1 MIREGEYT
9 NFDPDAVLQCRSL
22 NKTYFQGDTRILA
35 VDDCFMTVK
44 KGEFISITGTSGSGK
59 STLLHILGGLD
70 RPTTGEVYVS
80 GQDIYKMKDKEFAA
94 FRCRK
99 MGFIFQSF
107 NLLDV
112 LTAKENILMPQK
124 ILNDVH
130 YPRYFEYLAE
140 KLGIAE
146 RLNHLPSELS
156 GGQQQR
162 VAVARAL
169 INRPDIL
176 FADEP
181 TGNLDRESAD
191 ELMRL
196 LLETQKELGQTL
208 VMVTHDESL
217 ASLADRRYVMSNG
230 KLTEKGKA

>member
-1 MIREGEYT
+1 MINDGEYT
-9 NFDPDAVLQCRSL
+9 NYDKNAVLQCRAL

-35 VDDCFMTVK
+35 VDDCYITVQ
-44 KGEFISITGTSGSGK
+44 KGEFVSITGTSGSGK

-70 RPTTGEVYVS
+70 RPTTGEVYVT
-80 GQDIYKMKDKEFAA
+80 GKDIYKMKDKEASA
-94 FRCRK
+94 FRNRK
-99 MGFIFQSF
+99 IGFIFQSF

-124 ILNDVH
+124 IAGDAH

-140 KLGIAE
+140 KLKISD

-169 INRPDIL
+169 INRPDL
-176 FADEP
+176 LLADEP
-181 TGNLDRESAD
+181 TGNLDRNSAD
-191 ELMRL
+191 ELIKL
-196 LLETQKELGQTL
+196 LLETRSELNQTL
-208 VMVTHDESL
+208 VMVTHDEKI
-217 ASLADRRYVMSNG
+217 AALADRMFVMDNG
-230 KLTEKGKA
+230 RLREK

>member
-1 MIREGEYT
+1 MIRDGEYT
-9 NFDPDAVLQCRSL
+9 NFDSNAVLQCRAL

-35 VDDCFMTVK
+35 VDDCYLTVK
-44 KGEFISITGTSGSGK
+44 KGEFVSIVGSSGSGK

-70 RPTTGEVYVS
+70 RPTSGEVYVT
-80 GQDIYKMKDKEFAA
+80 GENIYEKKDKEAAA

-99 MGFIFQSF
+99 IGFIFQSF

-124 ILNDVH
+124 IAGDAH
-130 YPRYFEYLAE
+130 YPRYFEFLAE
-140 KLGIAE
+140 KLGIAD

-169 INRPDIL
+169 INRPDL
-176 FADEP
+176 LLADEP
-181 TGNLDRESAD
+181 TGNLDRTSAD
-191 ELMRL
+191 ELIKL
-196 LLETQKELGQTL
+196 LLDTRAELNQTL
-208 VMVTHDESL
+208 VMVTHDESI
-217 ASLADRRYVMSNG
+217 AALADRRFVMDNG
-230 KLTEKGKA
+230 RLKEC